1 MRFSTVLFVDSV
13 SYVTAVK
20 KDTCTVAA
28 SVLYKYT
35 DTFKI
40 PKASI
45 KNPPHMCQFLRL
57 LSIFSLAVCLWF
69 YPRLNQ
75 NLIFSFALC
84 QVYKYVDR
92 VFWERNLQSQ
102 IRITFS
108 MKLVF
113 WFAIEWNFTTT
124 LIFVELIQFADL
136 KVFRFAFKLLLLSY
150 PLVKLVHIPLAK
162 IGFLFFEYRFEIYI
176 FPK

>member
-1 MRFSTVLFVDSV
+1 MRFSTVVCRLSQLRNCC
-13 SYVTAVK
+13 K
-20 KDTCTVAA
+20 KGYMHC
-28 SVLYKYT
+28 SSICVLYKYT

-40 PKASI
+40 RKASI
-45 KNPPHMCQFLRL
+45 KNPPHMSQFLRL

-136 KVFRFAFKLLLLSY
+136 KVFRFAFKLILLSY
-150 PLVKLVHIPLAK
+150 PLVKLVHIPLTE
-162 IGFLFFEYRFEIYI
+162 IGFFFEYRFEIYI